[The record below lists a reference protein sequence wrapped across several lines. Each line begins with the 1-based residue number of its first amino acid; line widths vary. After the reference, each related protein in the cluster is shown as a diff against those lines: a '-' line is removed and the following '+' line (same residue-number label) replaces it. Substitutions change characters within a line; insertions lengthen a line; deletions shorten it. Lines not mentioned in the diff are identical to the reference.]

1 MPPFCEAVAK
11 VETLAVV
18 FGGCDVAG
26 RKLKVIGTLLHHK
39 TAEDVRVIRHREKT
53 AQHVAAIHRLGA
65 SIGAATEFE
74 TLSCTKIPGIGVRLY
89 ITADCLLAFAD
100 RDYATIN
107 GERLQYS
114 DRGVVER
121 RIHCVGARAIDLRAV
136 DGDLDA
142 IAEHASVLSNACKLP
157 VFVDVSAWHFTQ

>member
-1 MPPFCEAVAK
+1 MGSGYEAIAEI
-11 VETLAVV
+11 ETLSLV
-18 FGGCDVAG
+18 FGRCNIAV
-26 RKLKVIGTLLHHK
+26 REFEVIGTLLHNK
-39 TAEDVRVIRHREKT
+39 AAENMRVISYREKT
-53 AQHVAAIHRLGA
+53 TEHVAAIHRLGA

-74 TLSCTKIPGIGVRLY
+74 ILSCTKIPGIGVRLY
-89 ITADCLLAFAD
+89 ITTDSLLAFAD

-114 DRGVVER
+114 DRCVVER